1 MRRRIIIMGMALL
14 CTFSLFMGMIANAK
28 TKTSGVHQNQLE
40 EYILKEMPEAHVPGM
55 TISIVNDNRELY
67 CAAYGTVQKTEAD
80 FTMGALSQTIT
91 AAAILHLQEEDEL
104 KLDDTVGDHL
114 TDYHS
119 AEAVTI
125 EQLLTHTS
133 GLSKDSD
140 LSDIKLNDEWGDYA
154 YADVNYMLLG
164 KIIESVT
171 NMTYEEYV
179 SDNIFDVLDMNST
192 FSLSN
197 SKEFSENIV
206 TGYQTYFGFHVPKE
220 IDAQK
225 NKEDA
230 ASNSLLSNVKDMGR
244 YLQMFLNDGGK
255 VLDKKSVKKILKGQG
270 DVTDAEASDM
280 LFGTKVSSGMGWMET
295 KVAGTRV
302 LYQLGTAQNATTVAM
317 LLPEENLGI
326 TMMFNTM
333 DYLVGQKLIQKMEKG
348 ILNIVLGKTA
358 DEIGSS
364 TYMTK
369 YAIVDGLVVLALVLA
384 WLPIMMMGFWSHR
397 RKNHI
402 WSIGGIC
409 IDVLIHLVV
418 PSVVLG
424 LLYTVAQT
432 DLIRSYM
439 PDLFLAIWAFA
450 ISLYIGAVIK
460 LIAMF
465 VYTKKKHTAG
475 VELEEQTVESE
486 EAANSL
492 VEKNEDKSVD
502 KEDTEASKT
511 EEKPADSATDNTT
524 DNTGKMEEK
533 SSESKTEKSEEKSV
547 DSNAE
552 KAEDKPAAKEE
563 DKPEQKNKEKSAD
576 SKAEKAE
583 DKPTAKEEDKP
594 EQKSEE
600 KSADSNAEKAEDK
613 PAAKEEEKFEQEA
626 AATKE

>member
-104 KLDDTVGDHL
+104 KLDDTVGDYL

-255 VLDKKSVKKILKGQG
+255 VLDKKSVKKMLKGQG
-270 DVTDAEASDM
+270 DVTDVEASDM

-295 KVAGTRV
+295 KVADTRV

-364 TYMTK
+364 TYMIK

-439 PDLFLAIWAFA
+439 PDLFLAIWVFA

-460 LIAMF
+460 LIAML

-475 VELEEQTVESE
+475 AALEEQTAESE
-486 EAANSL
+486 IEQNEEKPADSKVEKAVDKEAEKASKAEEKSADHET
-492 VEKNEDKSVD
+492 EKNEEKPADSKAEKAVD
-502 KEDTEASKT
+502 KEVAEASKT
-511 EEKPADSATDNTT
+511 EEKPDEKKAADTVEKQD
-524 DNTGKMEEK
+524 EK
-533 SSESKTEKSEEKSV
+533 SS
-547 DSNAE
+547 
-552 KAEDKPAAKEE
+552 
-563 DKPEQKNKEKSAD
+563 D
-576 SKAEKAE
+576 SKAEKNEEKAAGNE
-583 DKPTAKEEDKP
+583 ADNTAKT
-594 EQKSEE
+594 EE
-600 KSADSNAEKAEDK
+600 KPADSNTETAEKS
-613 PAAKEEEKFEQEA
+613 EQEA

>member
-104 KLDDTVGDHL
+104 KLDDTVGDYL

-511 EEKPADSATDNTT
+511 EEKPSDSTT

-533 SSESKTEKSEEKSV
+533 SSESKTEKSEEKSA

-552 KAEDKPAAKEE
+552 KAEEKPAAKPE
-563 DKPEQKNKEKSAD
+563 DKPEQKNK
-576 SKAEKAE
+576 
-583 DKPTAKEEDKP
+583 
-594 EQKSEE
+594 E

-613 PAAKEEEKFEQEA
+613 PAAKAEEKSEQEA

>member
-91 AAAILHLQEEDEL
+91 AAAILHLHEEDEL
-104 KLDDTVGDHL
+104 KLDDTVGDYL

-255 VLDKKSVKKILKGQG
+255 VLDKKSVKKMLKGQG
-270 DVTDAEASDM
+270 DVTDVEASDM

-364 TYMTK
+364 TYMIK

-450 ISLYIGAVIK
+450 ISLYIGVVIK
-460 LIAMF
+460 LIAML
-465 VYTKKKHTAG
+465 VYAKKKHTAG
-475 VELEEQTVESE
+475 AALEEQTAESE
-486 EAANSL
+486 I
-492 VEKNEDKSVD
+492 EKNEEKPADSKAEKTSKAEEKSADHETEKNEEKPADSKAEKAVD
-502 KEDTEASKT
+502 KEVAEASKT
-511 EEKPADSATDNTT
+511 EEKPDEKKAADTVEKQD
-524 DNTGKMEEK
+524 EK
-533 SSESKTEKSEEKSV
+533 SS
-547 DSNAE
+547 DG
-552 KAEDKPAAKEE
+552 
-563 DKPEQKNKEKSAD
+563 
-576 SKAEKAE
+576 KAEKNEEKAAGNE
-583 DKPTAKEEDKP
+583 ADNTAKTEENP
-594 EQKSEE
+594 
-600 KSADSNAEKAEDK
+600 ADSNTDTAEKS
-613 PAAKEEEKFEQEA
+613 EQEA

>member
-1 MRRRIIIMGMALL
+1 
-14 CTFSLFMGMIANAK
+14 
-28 TKTSGVHQNQLE
+28 
-40 EYILKEMPEAHVPGM
+40 
-55 TISIVNDNRELY
+55 
-67 CAAYGTVQKTEAD
+67 
-80 FTMGALSQTIT
+80 
-91 AAAILHLQEEDEL
+91 
-104 KLDDTVGDHL
+104 
-114 TDYHS
+114 
-119 AEAVTI
+119 
-125 EQLLTHTS
+125 
-133 GLSKDSD
+133 
-140 LSDIKLNDEWGDYA
+140 
-154 YADVNYMLLG
+154 
-164 KIIESVT
+164 
-171 NMTYEEYV
+171 
-179 SDNIFDVLDMNST
+179 
-192 FSLSN
+192 
-197 SKEFSENIV
+197 
-206 TGYQTYFGFHVPKE
+206 
-220 IDAQK
+220 
-225 NKEDA
+225 
-230 ASNSLLSNVKDMGR
+230 
-244 YLQMFLNDGGK
+244 MFLNDGGK

-409 IDVLIHLVV
+409 IDGLIHLVV

-432 DLIRSYM
+432 DLLRSYM

-492 VEKNEDKSVD
+492 VDRRK
-502 KEDTEASKT
+502 ASRQY
-511 EEKPADSATDNTT
+511 NR
-524 DNTGKMEEK
+524 
-533 SSESKTEKSEEKSV
+533 
-547 DSNAE
+547 
-552 KAEDKPAAKEE
+552 
-563 DKPEQKNKEKSAD
+563 
-576 SKAEKAE
+576 
-583 DKPTAKEEDKP
+583 
-594 EQKSEE
+594 
-600 KSADSNAEKAEDK
+600 
-613 PAAKEEEKFEQEA
+613 
-626 AATKE
+626 

>member
-104 KLDDTVGDHL
+104 KLDDTVGDYL

-255 VLDKKSVKKILKGQG
+255 VLDKKSVKKMLKGQG
-270 DVTDAEASDM
+270 DVTDVEASDM

-295 KVAGTRV
+295 NVADTRV

-450 ISLYIGAVIK
+450 ISLYIGVVIK
-460 LIAMF
+460 LIAML

-475 VELEEQTVESE
+475 AALEEQTAESE
-486 EAANSL
+486 I
-492 VEKNEDKSVD
+492 EKNEEKPADSKAEKAVD
-502 KEDTEASKT
+502 KEAEKASKAEEKSADHETEKNEEKPADSKAEKAVDKEVAEASKT
-511 EEKPADSATDNTT
+511 EEKPDEKKAADTVEKQD
-524 DNTGKMEEK
+524 EK
-533 SSESKTEKSEEKSV
+533 SS
-547 DSNAE
+547 DG
-552 KAEDKPAAKEE
+552 
-563 DKPEQKNKEKSAD
+563 
-576 SKAEKAE
+576 KAEKNEEKAAGNE
-583 DKPTAKEEDKP
+583 ADNTAKT
-594 EQKSEE
+594 EE
-600 KSADSNAEKAEDK
+600 KPADSNTDTAEKS
-613 PAAKEEEKFEQEA
+613 EQEA

>member
-104 KLDDTVGDHL
+104 KLDDTVGDYL

-255 VLDKKSVKKILKGQG
+255 VLDKKSVKKMLKGQG
-270 DVTDAEASDM
+270 DVTDVEASDM

-295 KVAGTRV
+295 KVADTRV

-364 TYMTK
+364 TYMIK

-439 PDLFLAIWAFA
+439 PDLFLAIWVFA
-450 ISLYIGAVIK
+450 ISLYIGVVIK
-460 LIAMF
+460 LIAML

-475 VELEEQTVESE
+475 AALEEQTAESE
-486 EAANSL
+486 I
-492 VEKNEDKSVD
+492 EKNEEKPADSKAEKAVD
-502 KEDTEASKT
+502 KEAEKASKAEEKSADHETEKYEEKPADSKAEKAVDKEVAEASKT
-511 EEKPADSATDNTT
+511 EEKPDEKKAADTVEKQD
-524 DNTGKMEEK
+524 EK
-533 SSESKTEKSEEKSV
+533 SS
-547 DSNAE
+547 
-552 KAEDKPAAKEE
+552 
-563 DKPEQKNKEKSAD
+563 D
-576 SKAEKAE
+576 SKAEKNEEKAAGNE
-583 DKPTAKEEDKP
+583 ADNTAKT
-594 EQKSEE
+594 EE
-600 KSADSNAEKAEDK
+600 KPADSNTDTAEKS
-613 PAAKEEEKFEQEA
+613 EQEA

>member
-14 CTFSLFMGMIANAK
+14 CTFSLFMGMIANTK

-104 KLDDTVGDHL
+104 KLDDTVGDYL

-255 VLDKKSVKKILKGQG
+255 VLDKKSVKKMLKGQG
-270 DVTDAEASDM
+270 DVTDVEASDM

-317 LLPEENLGI
+317 LLPEDNLGI

-364 TYMTK
+364 TYMIK

-439 PDLFLAIWAFA
+439 PDLFLAIWVFA

-460 LIAMF
+460 LIAML

-475 VELEEQTVESE
+475 VELEEQTAESE
-486 EAANSL
+486 IEQNEEKPADSKVEKAVDKEAEKASKAEEKSADHET
-492 VEKNEDKSVD
+492 EKNEEKPADSKAEKAVD
-502 KEDTEASKT
+502 KEVAEASKT
-511 EEKPADSATDNTT
+511 EEKPDEKKAADTVEKQD
-524 DNTGKMEEK
+524 EK
-533 SSESKTEKSEEKSV
+533 SS
-547 DSNAE
+547 
-552 KAEDKPAAKEE
+552 
-563 DKPEQKNKEKSAD
+563 D
-576 SKAEKAE
+576 SKAEKNEEKAAGNE
-583 DKPTAKEEDKP
+583 ADNTAKT
-594 EQKSEE
+594 EE
-600 KSADSNAEKAEDK
+600 KPADSNTETAEKS
-613 PAAKEEEKFEQEA
+613 EQEA

>member
-104 KLDDTVGDHL
+104 KLDDTVGDYL

-418 PSVVLG
+418 PSAVLG

-533 SSESKTEKSEEKSV
+533 SSESKTEKSEEKSA

>member
-104 KLDDTVGDHL
+104 KLDDTVGDYL

-255 VLDKKSVKKILKGQG
+255 VLDKKSVKKMLKGQG
-270 DVTDAEASDM
+270 DVTDVEASDM

-295 KVAGTRV
+295 KVADTRV

-364 TYMTK
+364 TYMIK

-439 PDLFLAIWAFA
+439 PDLFLAIWVFA

-460 LIAMF
+460 LIAML

-475 VELEEQTVESE
+475 AALEEQTAESE
-486 EAANSL
+486 I
-492 VEKNEDKSVD
+492 EKNEEKPADSKAEKAVD
-502 KEDTEASKT
+502 KEAEKASKAEEKSADHETEKNEEKPADSKAEKAVDKEVAEASKT
-511 EEKPADSATDNTT
+511 EEKPDEKKAADTVEKQD
-524 DNTGKMEEK
+524 EK
-533 SSESKTEKSEEKSV
+533 SS
-547 DSNAE
+547 
-552 KAEDKPAAKEE
+552 
-563 DKPEQKNKEKSAD
+563 D
-576 SKAEKAE
+576 SKAEKNEEKAAGNE
-583 DKPTAKEEDKP
+583 ADNTAKT
-594 EQKSEE
+594 EE
-600 KSADSNAEKAEDK
+600 KPVDSNTDTAEKS
-613 PAAKEEEKFEQEA
+613 EQEA

>member
-104 KLDDTVGDHL
+104 KLDDTVGDYL

-255 VLDKKSVKKILKGQG
+255 VLDKKSVKKMLKGQG
-270 DVTDAEASDM
+270 DVTDVEASDM

-295 KVAGTRV
+295 KVADTRV

-450 ISLYIGAVIK
+450 ISLYIGVVIK
-460 LIAMF
+460 LIAML

-475 VELEEQTVESE
+475 AALEEQTAESE
-486 EAANSL
+486 I
-492 VEKNEDKSVD
+492 EKNEEKPADSKAEKAVD
-502 KEDTEASKT
+502 KEAEKASKAEEKSADHETEKNEEKPADSKAEKAVDKEVAEASKPEEKPDEKKVADTVEKQDEKSSDGKAEKNEEKAAGNEADNTAKT
-511 EEKPADSATDNTT
+511 EEKPADSNTDTA
-524 DNTGKMEEK
+524 EK
-533 SSESKTEKSEEKSV
+533 S
-547 DSNAE
+547 
-552 KAEDKPAAKEE
+552 
-563 DKPEQKNKEKSAD
+563 
-576 SKAEKAE
+576 
-583 DKPTAKEEDKP
+583 
-594 EQKSEE
+594 
-600 KSADSNAEKAEDK
+600 
-613 PAAKEEEKFEQEA
+613 EQEA

>member
-1 MRRRIIIMGMALL
+1 MRRRIITMGMALL
-14 CTFSLFMGMIANAK
+14 CTFSLFTGMIANAK

-80 FTMGALSQTIT
+80 FTLGSLSQTIT
-91 AAAILHLQEEDEL
+91 AAAIMHLKEEDEL
-104 KLDDTVGDHL
+104 KLDDTVGDYL

-140 LSDIKLNDEWGDYA
+140 LSDIKQNDEWGNYA

-179 SDNIFDVLDMNST
+179 SDNIFDVLDMTST
-192 FSLSN
+192 FSVSN
-197 SKEFSENIV
+197 SKEFSENIA

-220 IDAQK
+220 VDTQK

-230 ASNSLLSNVKDMGR
+230 DVASNSLLSNVKDMGR

-255 VLDKKSVKKILKGQG
+255 VLDKASVKKMLKGQG
-270 DVTDAEASDM
+270 TVTDAEASGM

-295 KVAGTRV
+295 KVADTRV

-326 TMMFNTM
+326 TIMFNTM

-364 TYMTK
+364 TYMTN
-369 YAIVDGLVVLALVLA
+369 YAIVDGLIVLALVLA
-384 WLPIMMMGFWSHR
+384 WLPIMMMGFWSNR
-397 RKNHI
+397 RKNHV

-409 IDVLIHLVV
+409 IDALIHLVV

-432 DLIRSYM
+432 DLIQSYM

-460 LIAMF
+460 LIAML
-465 VYTKKKHTAG
+465 VYANKKHTAG
-475 VELEEQTVESE
+475 VESDEQIAESKEANNSTVE
-486 EAANSL
+486 
-492 VEKNEDKSVD
+492 KKEDRSVD
-502 KEDTEASKT
+502 KEAAEASKAEEKQDEKSSDSTVDNAAKT
-511 EEKPADSATDNTT
+511 EEKP
-524 DNTGKMEEK
+524 
-533 SSESKTEKSEEKSV
+533 
-547 DSNAE
+547 
-552 KAEDKPAAKEE
+552 
-563 DKPEQKNKEKSAD
+563 AD

-583 DKPTAKEEDKP
+583 DKPAAKAEDKP

-600 KSADSNAEKAEDK
+600 NSADSNAEKAKDKPAAKAEDKPEQKNEEKSSDSKVEKAEDK
-613 PAAKEEEKFEQEA
+613 PAAKTEEKSEQEA

>member
-104 KLDDTVGDHL
+104 KLDDTVGDYL

-255 VLDKKSVKKILKGQG
+255 VLDKKSVKKMLKGQG
-270 DVTDAEASDM
+270 DVTDVEASDM

-295 KVAGTRV
+295 KVADTRV

-450 ISLYIGAVIK
+450 ISLYIGVVIK
-460 LIAMF
+460 LIAML
-465 VYTKKKHTAG
+465 VYAKKKHTAG
-475 VELEEQTVESE
+475 VELEEQTAESE
-486 EAANSL
+486 I
-492 VEKNEDKSVD
+492 EKNEEKPADSKAEKAVD
-502 KEDTEASKT
+502 KEAEKASKAEEKSADHETEKNEEKPADSKAEKAVDKEVAEASKT
-511 EEKPADSATDNTT
+511 EEKPDEKKAADTVEKQD
-524 DNTGKMEEK
+524 EK
-533 SSESKTEKSEEKSV
+533 SS
-547 DSNAE
+547 
-552 KAEDKPAAKEE
+552 
-563 DKPEQKNKEKSAD
+563 D
-576 SKAEKAE
+576 SKAEKNEEKAAGNE
-583 DKPTAKEEDKP
+583 ADNTAKT
-594 EQKSEE
+594 EE
-600 KSADSNAEKAEDK
+600 KPADSNTDTAEKS
-613 PAAKEEEKFEQEA
+613 EQEA

>member
-1 MRRRIIIMGMALL
+1 
-14 CTFSLFMGMIANAK
+14 
-28 TKTSGVHQNQLE
+28 
-40 EYILKEMPEAHVPGM
+40 
-55 TISIVNDNRELY
+55 
-67 CAAYGTVQKTEAD
+67 
-80 FTMGALSQTIT
+80 
-91 AAAILHLQEEDEL
+91 
-104 KLDDTVGDHL
+104 
-114 TDYHS
+114 
-119 AEAVTI
+119 
-125 EQLLTHTS
+125 
-133 GLSKDSD
+133 
-140 LSDIKLNDEWGDYA
+140 
-154 YADVNYMLLG
+154 
-164 KIIESVT
+164 
-171 NMTYEEYV
+171 
-179 SDNIFDVLDMNST
+179 
-192 FSLSN
+192 
-197 SKEFSENIV
+197 
-206 TGYQTYFGFHVPKE
+206 
-220 IDAQK
+220 
-225 NKEDA
+225 
-230 ASNSLLSNVKDMGR
+230 
-244 YLQMFLNDGGK
+244 
-255 VLDKKSVKKILKGQG
+255 
-270 DVTDAEASDM
+270 
-280 LFGTKVSSGMGWMET
+280 
-295 KVAGTRV
+295 
-302 LYQLGTAQNATTVAM
+302 M

-465 VYTKKKHTAG
+465 VYTKKKHAAG

-511 EEKPADSATDNTT
+511 EEKPADSTT

-533 SSESKTEKSEEKSV
+533 SSESKTEKSEEKS
-547 DSNAE
+547 
-552 KAEDKPAAKEE
+552 
-563 DKPEQKNKEKSAD
+563 
-576 SKAEKAE
+576 
-583 DKPTAKEEDKP
+583 
-594 EQKSEE
+594 
-600 KSADSNAEKAEDK
+600 ADSNAEKAEDK
-613 PAAKEEEKFEQEA
+613 PAAKAEEKSEQEA